1 MGQRLLVCIVSNT
14 ISPVPAGYERL
25 QRQVHMLKDSTFD
38 TNLFSK
44 SDVKEA
50 AQEFNLISMDNNED
64 ELGDI
69 K

>member
-1 MGQRLLVCIVSNT
+1 
-14 ISPVPAGYERL
+14 
-25 QRQVHMLKDSTFD
+25 MLKDSTF
-38 TNLFSK
+38 NANPFSK

-69 K
+69 EWKLGINSKTIMLLLLELYFPSISRFLK

>member
-1 MGQRLLVCIVSNT
+1 
-14 ISPVPAGYERL
+14 
-25 QRQVHMLKDSTFD
+25 MLKDSTFD
-38 TNLFSK
+38 TNPFSK

-69 K
+69 E

>member
-1 MGQRLLVCIVSNT
+1 
-14 ISPVPAGYERL
+14 
-25 QRQVHMLKDSTFD
+25 MLKDSTFN
-38 TNLFSK
+38 TNPFSK

-69 K
+69 EWKLGINSKTIMLLLLELYFPSISRFLK

>member
-1 MGQRLLVCIVSNT
+1 
-14 ISPVPAGYERL
+14 
-25 QRQVHMLKDSTFD
+25 MLKDSTF
-38 TNLFSK
+38 NANPFSK

-69 K
+69 E